1 MTAMCSDGRAIHPY
15 SASAAVVGRAM
26 AFSPSAPSPSTP
38 PPQLPHKLDTIRSM
52 DELKQIQ
59 AAILKTPSPQSSP
72 VLAKILSFC
81 ALSSPHIAHAR
92 SLLAHIDNPSLLM
105 YNTVFHSLSRSNRS
119 LVSTSIMFYED
130 MLEKG
135 LRPDSF
141 TFPYL
146 VKLFANSQALQA
158 GEALHAHA
166 IKMGLDANVYV
177 RNNLM
182 SLYAVCGEVR
192 SIWKLFDGFPER
204 DLVSWTTLI
213 SGYTKAGLAKEAV
226 EVFKEMLS
234 ENLRAD
240 GVTMVAVLSACA
252 ELGDLELGRNLHRY
266 IGAREVDMDVFVGNA
281 LVYMYSKCG
290 DVDSAYQLFNQMPVR
305 NVVSWNSMISGL
317 VNNREFKQALELFRQ
332 MQSEGIEPDAVT
344 LVGVLNS
351 CASLGALELG
361 QWVHAYINR
370 NGIEADGITGNA
382 LVDMY
387 AKCGRIDRAMEV
399 FGGMAHKDVYTYT
412 SMIVG
417 LAMHGRGEEALD
429 LFAAMSSAGV
439 KPNEVTFVGVLSAC
453 SHAGLVDVG
462 LRHFESMSAAYGLV
476 PQMEHYGCVVDMF
489 GRAGR
494 LDKAQDFISSM
505 PMEPD
510 AFIWGSLLGAC
521 RKHGDVALGE
531 TVAKRLLDVE
541 PQEEGAYVLMSNLY
555 TAGNRR
561 SDGLRMR
568 KAMRA
573 NKVRKTP
580 GCSLIEID
588 GVIHEFRK
596 GEELHPL
603 AKEVYAMVA
612 EFGRRLN
619 IDSSQDEARHH
630 SERLAMAFGLIG
642 TRPDTP
648 LRIVKNLRVCHDC
661 HSVIKSVSR
670 LYNREIVLRDRYR
683 FHRFKDGWCSCNEFW

>member
-1 MTAMCSDGRAIHPY
+1 
-15 SASAAVVGRAM
+15 M
-26 AFSPSAPSPSTP
+26 AFSPSALSPSTP
-38 PPQLPHKLDTIRSM
+38 PLQLPHKLDTIRSM

-59 AAILKTPSPQSSP
+59 AAILKTPSLQSP
-72 VLAKILSFC
+72 PLLAKILSFC
-81 ALSSPHIAHAR
+81 ALSSSPHIAHAR

-105 YNTVFHSLSRSNRS
+105 YNTVFHSLSRTNRS
-119 LVSTSIMFYED
+119 LVSISIMFYED
-130 MLEKG
+130 MLEKD

-146 VKLFANSQALQA
+146 LKLFANSQALQA

-192 SIWKLFDGFPER
+192 SIQKLFDGFPEK

-213 SGYTKAGLAKEAV
+213 SGYTKAGLAKKAV
-226 EVFKEMLS
+226 KVFEEMMS

-266 IGAREVDMDVFVGNA
+266 IGARQIDMDVFVGNA
-281 LVYMYSKCG
+281 LVDMYSKCG
-290 DVDSAYQLFNQMPVR
+290 DVDSAYQLFNEMPVR
-305 NVVSWNSMISGL
+305 NVVSWNSIISGL
-317 VNNREFKQALELFRQ
+317 VNNKEFKQALELFRQ
-332 MQSEGIEPDAVT
+332 MQRQGIEPDAFT

-387 AKCGRIDRAMEV
+387 SKCGRIDRAMEV

-417 LAMHGRGEEALD
+417 LAMHGRGEEALE

-462 LRHFESMSAAYGLV
+462 LRHFESMSAVYGLV
-476 PQMEHYGCVVDMF
+476 PQIEHYGCVVDMF

-494 LDKAQDFISSM
+494 LDKAQDLISSM

-521 RKHGDVALGE
+521 RNHGDVALGE
-531 TVAKRLLDVE
+531 TVAKLLLDVE

-596 GEELHPL
+596 GEELHPQ
-603 AKEVYAMVA
+603 AKEVYAMVD
-612 EFGRRLN
+612 EFAHRLN

-661 HSVIKSVSR
+661 HSVIKYVSR

-683 FHRFKDGWCSCNEFW
+683 FHRFKNGWCSCNEFW

>member
-1 MTAMCSDGRAIHPY
+1 MY
-15 SASAAVVGRAM
+15 SASAPVVGSGM
-26 AFSPSAPSPSTP
+26 AFSPSAPSPSTTQP
-38 PPQLPHKLDTIRSM
+38 QSQPQLPHKLDTIRSM

-59 AAILKTPSPQSSP
+59 AAILKTPSLQSPP
-72 VLAKILSFC
+72 VLAKILSFR
-81 ALSSPHIAHAR
+81 ALSSPPHIAHAR
-92 SLLAHIDNPSLLM
+92 SLLAHIDNPSLLL
-105 YNTVFHSLSRSNRS
+105 YNTVFRSLSRSTRS
-119 LVSTSIMFYED
+119 SVSASIMLYED
-130 MLEKG
+130 MLRKD

-146 VKLFANSQALQA
+146 LKLFANSRALQA
-158 GEALHAHA
+158 GEALHAAA
-166 IKMGLDANVYV
+166 IKTGLHANVYV

-182 SLYAVCGEVR
+182 SLYAVCGKVR
-192 SIWKLFDGFPER
+192 AVQKLFDGFPER

-226 EVFKEMLS
+226 KVFEEMTS
-234 ENLRAD
+234 EKNLRAD

-281 LVYMYSKCG
+281 LVDMYSKCG
-290 DVDSAYQLFNQMPVR
+290 DVDSAHQLFNKMPVR
-305 NVVSWNSMISGL
+305 NVVSWNSIISGL
-317 VNNREFKQALELFRQ
+317 VDNREFKQALELFRR
-332 MQSEGIEPDAVT
+332 MQGEGIEPDAFT

-361 QWVHAYINR
+361 QWVHAYISK
-370 NGIEADGITGNA
+370 NGVEADGITGNA

-399 FGGMAHKDVYTYT
+399 FGRMAHKDVVTYT

-417 LAMHGRGEEALD
+417 LAMHGRGEEALE
-429 LFAAMSSAGV
+429 LFAVMSSAGV

-462 LRHFESMSAAYGLV
+462 LRHFESMSAAHGLA
-476 PQMEHYGCVVDMF
+476 PQIEHYGCVVDML

-494 LDKAQDFISSM
+494 LDEAQDLISSM

-510 AFIWGSLLGAC
+510 AFVWGSLLGAC
-521 RKHGDVALGE
+521 RNHGDVALGE
-531 TVAKRLLDVE
+531 TAAKRLLDVE

-555 TAGNRR
+555 AAGNRR

-596 GEELHPL
+596 GEELHPQ
-603 AKEVYAMVA
+603 AKEVYAMVD
-612 EFGRRLN
+612 EFARRLH
-619 IDSSQDEARHH
+619 IDSPPDEARHH
-630 SERLAMAFGLIG
+630 SERLAVALGLIG
-642 TRPDTP
+642 TRPGTP
-648 LRIVKNLRVCHDC
+648 LRIVKNLRVCRDC

-683 FHRFKDGWCSCNEFW
+683 FHRFKDGRCSCNEFW

>member
-1 MTAMCSDGRAIHPY
+1 
-15 SASAAVVGRAM
+15 M
-26 AFSPSAPSPSTP
+26 AFSSVSTP
-38 PPQLPHKLDTIRSM
+38 PLQLPHKLDTIRSM

-59 AAILKTPSPQSSP
+59 AAILKTPSLQSPP

-81 ALSSPHIAHAR
+81 ALSSSPHIAHAR

-119 LVSTSIMFYED
+119 SVSISIMFYED
-130 MLEKG
+130 MLEKD

-146 VKLFANSQALQA
+146 LKLFANSQALQA

-166 IKMGLDANVYV
+166 IKMGLDANVFV

-192 SIWKLFDGFPER
+192 SIQKLFDGFPEK

-213 SGYTKAGLAKEAV
+213 SGYTKAGLAKKAV
-226 EVFKEMLS
+226 KVFEEMMS

-266 IGAREVDMDVFVGNA
+266 IGAREIDMDVFVGNA
-281 LVYMYSKCG
+281 LVDMYSKCG
-290 DVDSAYQLFNQMPVR
+290 DVDSAYQLFNEMPVR
-305 NVVSWNSMISGL
+305 NVVSWNSIISGL
-317 VNNREFKQALELFRQ
+317 VNNKEFKQALELFRQ
-332 MQSEGIEPDAVT
+332 MQRQGIEPDAFT

-351 CASLGALELG
+351 CASLGALDLG

-387 AKCGRIDRAMEV
+387 SKCGRIDRAMEV

-417 LAMHGRGEEALD
+417 LAMHGRGEEALE

-462 LRHFESMSAAYGLV
+462 LRHFESMSAVYGLA
-476 PQMEHYGCVVDMF
+476 PQIEHYGCVVDMF

-494 LDKAQDFISSM
+494 LDKAQDLISSM

-521 RKHGDVALGE
+521 RNHGDVVLGE
-531 TVAKRLLDVE
+531 TVAKLLLDVE

-596 GEELHPL
+596 GEELHPQ
-603 AKEVYAMVA
+603 AKEVYAMVD
-612 EFGRRLN
+612 EFAHRLN

-661 HSVIKSVSR
+661 HSVIKYVSR

-683 FHRFKDGWCSCNEFW
+683 FHRFKNGWCSCNEFW